1 MNRHLA
7 VAAATIVASFVGIG
21 AASAQGPVNYYV
33 AVPAAQ
39 PAKTRLVTNSTAW
52 RWENNAFVASK
63 APQRDPILCA
73 AVAKRAGTLASFTVA
88 GQAFDAEALAK
99 CNASAR

>member
-1 MNRHLA
+1 MIRRLVSA
-7 VAAATIVASFVGIG
+7 ATVVAAAVIPSLG
-21 AASAQGPVNYYV
+21 ASAQTPINYYV
-33 AVPAAQ
+33 AIPAAQ
-39 PAKTRLVTNSTAW
+39 PTKTHLVTNSTAW

-63 APQRDPILCA
+63 APQRDPVLCA

-88 GQAFDAEALAK
+88 GQAFDADALAK